1 MKETMTAH
9 EFSLRITY
17 LMKRMGWDRKAMAE
31 NLGVTT
37 SNLYYWLKGV
47 STPRLPTVKK
57 LVDLYKLHNI
67 TYIEDQAVEV
77 PSKNTTPTTPTTLPS
92 AWVLVKVQNVDL
104 SLKPSMPGVYELYV
118 SEPRVRE
125 NDLVYVSDTR
135 GLRVMQVV
143 EIANDALGVIKMIT
157 NIEGLTMADIRNI
170 DVCRKSL
177 N

>member
-1 MKETMTAH
+1 MKETMTARD
-9 EFSLRITY
+9 FGSRLNY
-17 LMKRMGWDRKAMAE
+17 LMKRMGWSRKTTAE
-31 NLGVTT
+31 QLG
-37 SNLYYWLKGV
+37 SANANLYYWLKGI
-47 STPRLPTVKK
+47 STPREDTIKRL
-57 LVDLYKLHNI
+57 LELYQKHNI
-67 TYIEDQAVEV
+67 TYIEDQCVEE
-77 PSKNTTPTTPTTLPS
+77 TTKTTTEKQPS

-118 SEPRVRE
+118 SEPRVKE
-125 NDLVYVSDTR
+125 NDLVYVSDSR

-143 EIANDALGVIKMIT
+143 EIAGDALGVIRMIT